1 MHITITSSSPLIH
14 INTSSTHTPYIS
26 PGAQSSGMLRY
37 NTNTHHTEVYD
48 GNSWQQLSKPM
59 TTVSVDETLEIAV
72 RWVMEQMHK
81 EAEIKAM
88 AKTHASIQYAVD
100 NVDQAKKELE
110 LIYQL
115 TKEHSNV

>member
-1 MHITITSSSPLIH
+1 
-14 INTSSTHTPYIS
+14 
-26 PGAQSSGMLRY
+26 MLRY

>member
-1 MHITITSSSPLIH
+1 MHITSSSPLIH

-26 PGAQSSGMLRY
+26 PGAQSAGMLRY
-37 NTNTHHTEVYD
+37 NTGTHKTEVYD
-48 GNSWQQLSKPM
+48 GNGWQELITPM
-59 TTVSVDETLEIAV
+59 TTVNVDPTLEVAV
-72 RWVMEQMHK
+72 RWVMDQMNK
-81 EAEIKAM
+81 EAEIKAL
-88 AKTHASIQYAVD
+88 AKTHASIQHAVD

>member
-1 MHITITSSSPLIH
+1 MHITSSSPLIH

-26 PGAQSSGMLRY
+26 PGAQSAGILRY
-37 NTNTHHTEVYD
+37 NTATHKKEVYD
-48 GNSWQQLSKPM
+48 GNSWQELSTPM
-59 TTVSVDETLEIAV
+59 TTVSVDPTVEIAIK
-72 RWVMEQMHK
+72 WVMNQINK
-81 EAEIKAM
+81 EAEIKAL
-88 AKTHASIQYAVD
+88 AKTHASIQHAVD

>member
-1 MHITITSSSPLIH
+1 MHIISSSPLIH